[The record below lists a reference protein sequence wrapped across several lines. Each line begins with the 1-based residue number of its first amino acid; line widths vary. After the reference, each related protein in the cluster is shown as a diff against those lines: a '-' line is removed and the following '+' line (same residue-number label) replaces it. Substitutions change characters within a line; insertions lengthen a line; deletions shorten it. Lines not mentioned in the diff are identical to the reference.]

1 MSDEAKPNPR
11 ITEKDVLAEL
21 EQGHIGKARSLAV
34 ALHNA
39 NTDDWRGHIMLAEVA
54 LHTDR
59 YDIVEQE
66 LARALSKGAEP
77 LRVARKGREAAEYAS
92 DRIKEIEYTQKI
104 IEHAPQDAKAHG
116 ILAHNLAAI
125 GKSPEAIS
133 ALASCLRLKG
143 PATLVQRTL
152 IELSKHNT
160 ADTLKQ
166 HLEPFVQ
173 DLPDSWIVQLAAKR
187 FKLARLL
194 APSRVEVELCDQ
206 LFALRKPDYRPID
219 AAQVDKQM
227 TVAGHDRPNGTV
239 IIFSG
244 LLDGH
249 FLPPHLLDHVFA
261 ELGLKAIFLTDPKR
275 LIFLDGV
282 PYLGP
287 NLKATQTA
295 IRDRL
300 MVKNKPLYTLGQSS
314 GAQAAILYASQM
326 GANASLLFSAGMT
339 IDLDVY
345 ARFNDKRALSMM
357 RRLNRHLN
365 PETFTMDNMLS
376 QSKPDFRI
384 TAYACKNAREDIQ
397 HLTLL
402 TPHKQT
408 KTVKLDAPYGH
419 NSMIAATHEIGL
431 LKVFK
436 DAFAIA

>member
-1 MSDEAKPNPR
+1 MQREIA
-11 ITEKDVLAEL
+11 
-21 EQGHIGKARSLAV
+21 
-34 ALHNA
+34 
-39 NTDDWRGHIMLAEVA
+39 
-54 LHTDR
+54 
-59 YDIVEQE
+59 
-66 LARALSKGAEP
+66 KGAADIS
-77 LRVARKGREAAEYAS
+77 L
-92 DRIKEIEYTQKI
+92 EIEATKQI
-104 IEHAPQDAKAHG
+104 IHNQPDNASEYGQ
-116 ILAHNLAAI
+116 LAHLLATS
-125 GKSPEAIS
+125 GETLEAID
-133 ALASCLRLKG
+133 ALKTCLKLKG
-143 PATLVQRTL
+143 PIAPVQRTL
-152 IELSKHNT
+152 IELTKYND
-160 ADTLKQ
+160 ADTLKR
-166 HLEPFVQ
+166 HLKTLVA

-206 LFALRKPDYRPID
+206 LSALRKPDYRPID
-219 AAQVDKQM
+219 AAQVNKQM

-345 ARFNDKRALSMM
+345 ARFHDKRALSMI